1 VATIPGGFVLA
12 ELWTDAMNFRCR
24 KVAYSWAGS
33 AGRSKVTVPPSRAS
47 TVEPF
52 ASVASAVYHS

>member
-1 VATIPGGFVLA
+1 VPA